1 LCAHMVHAVHPLA
14 GQSHVS
20 IAAGTCSDMQATPAQ
35 FIEYLAAELFQS
47 LVNERLFK
55 LSRQDDPPF
64 YVAQVSRE
72 DAQGS

>member
-1 LCAHMVHAVHPLA
+1 MQCTCLLDSQLLTAACTCA
-14 GQSHVS
+14 G
-20 IAAGTCSDMQATPAQ
+20 MQATPSQ

-64 YVAQVSRE
+64 YVAQVS
-72 DAQGS
+72 